1 MAAKRKSTGTKRK
14 RSATGRPRRESS
26 VSFVGR
32 AINGAI
38 VLIRLRGRKLPPK
51 GRAAVD
57 QAIRQLK
64 ECRDEIAA
72 DICDGWVPKD

>member
-1 MAAKRKSTGTKRK
+1 MAAKRKSTGTARK
-14 RSATGRPRRESS
+14 RSATRRPQKERS
-26 VSFVGR
+26 VAFVGR

-51 GRAAVD
+51 GRAAVE
-57 QAIRQLK
+57 QAIRALK
-64 ECRDEIAA
+64 ECRNDIAA